1 MRNSVPGSIYDRKK
15 EALKKYTAVLK
26 ERGEEIE
33 YIRHCLKMADE
44 VLNVY
49 MSGYQETR
57 RCKTKGCGE
66 YITNKNKTG
75 YCRHCNMNKYRKKY
89 KVDNRCKYNAAE
101 RARRYRK
108 KRKLKALQA
117 NG

>member
-1 MRNSVPGSIYDRKK
+1 MPGSIYDRKK
-15 EALKKYTAVLK
+15 EALKKYSIVLK
-26 ERGEEIE
+26 ERGEEPE

-49 MSGYQETR
+49 MSGYQEIR

-66 YITNKNKTG
+66 YISNKNTTG
-75 YCRHCNMNKYRKKY
+75 FCRICNHRKYHKKY

-101 RARRYRK
+101 RARKYRRN
-108 KRKLKALQA
+108 RKLKALQA
-117 NG
+117 DS